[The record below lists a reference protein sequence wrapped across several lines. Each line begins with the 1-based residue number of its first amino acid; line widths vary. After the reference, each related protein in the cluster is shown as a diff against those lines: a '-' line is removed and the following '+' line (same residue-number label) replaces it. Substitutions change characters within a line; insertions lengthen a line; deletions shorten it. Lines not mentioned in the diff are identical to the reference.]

1 VKELKLPQ
9 FQGTENNVLGATGN
23 HAPHAPHVP
32 HMQAHGEMEAV
43 RIGVFYGEGPGG
55 GGMGEVGACGTEAL
69 VRGVVDEEEEEEKQV
84 QRDGDDLRIERNKR
98 GAQAVR
104 VRVVGLGRV

>member
-1 VKELKLPQ
+1 
-9 FQGTENNVLGATGN
+9 
-23 HAPHAPHVP
+23 
-32 HMQAHGEMEAV
+32 
-43 RIGVFYGEGPGG
+43 
-55 GGMGEVGACGTEAL
+55 MGEVGACGTEAL
-69 VRGVVDEEEEEEKQV
+69 VRGVVDEEEEEKQV